1 MFNFEIKN
9 LGLISGLFLSKG
21 ISSFDLATK
30 FIHQLPY
37 GRNANKYDLTTIF
50 IDQCGTCSTKH
61 AILKELANEN
71 KVFDLRLLIGIYRM
85 NGSNTPPAKPVL
97 SHFNLDYIPEAHC
110 YLKYQDSV
118 LDFTKISEKPL
129 EFLPDLLEEQEICP
143 DQIADYKVNYH
154 KQFLS
159 NWLLENPRQAF
170 TPDEMWAIREN
181 CIRALSD

>member
-129 EFLPDLLEEQEICP
+129 EFLPDLLEEQEISP
-143 DQIADYKVNYH
+143 DQITDYKVDHHRQYLF
-154 KQFLS
+154 K
-159 NWLLENPRQAF
+159 WLCEH
-170 TPDEMWAIREN
+170 PDVHYNTEQIWSIREK
-181 CIRALSD
+181 CILSLSD